1 VAGLLP
7 LLLGYACAS
16 TPVSSKEVPEP
27 LSAIETRINNLA
39 LSDPEAAFHEL
50 FIYPEFM
57 DSAEIAEAAT
67 ESIIQKFISAQE
79 SESWDVAERL
89 LSSMTAISKT
99 TVPVFKNARERIA
112 KYTDKERLGAIY
124 RGQAEKYKKE
134 GLYAPAIFNYL
145 SSRTASDSAP
155 PAPADLGWLNF
166 IKEVGDHETLRI
178 LDIMSGDNAQDQETY
193 IRSAMAGVVT
203 VYVDK
208 GLKIEGGRGYPDR
221 VVGSAFQID
230 PSGFYLTNYHVIAS
244 EVDPTYEGYSR
255 LSIRPFLHP
264 EARIPAKVIGWSED
278 LDLALIKSQE
288 ISSYTF
294 SLSSDRIPKKGERVY
309 ALGSPVGLES
319 SVSSGIVSAS
329 GRKILPRG
337 EALQIDAP
345 VNPGSSGGPLIDAK
359 GTLVGVVFAGLS
371 GFQGLNFAMPMP
383 WVRSF
388 AVRLFKGGELSLPWL
403 GATAAKTLSGTLE
416 VDYIFPSK
424 TSLRLQDKIIAID
437 GIAVP
442 DLDAAQK
449 TISNKPIY
457 SLAAVTLSRNGKL
470 ITILHRCAPQ
480 VAKPFEAA
488 IKLDTTENLVAGLMG
503 MSIEHING
511 PRGNGGTY
519 RVAMAWPGKTA
530 DESGIS
536 VDDIIKI
543 VRFNPDIKQGFA
555 VLDFIQ
561 KSPVKGYLEKTIRV
575 AIRLDSPNFL

>member
-1 VAGLLP
+1 
-7 LLLGYACAS
+7 
-16 TPVSSKEVPEP
+16 
-27 LSAIETRINNLA
+27 
-39 LSDPEAAFHEL
+39 
-50 FIYPEFM
+50 
-57 DSAEIAEAAT
+57 
-67 ESIIQKFISAQE
+67 
-79 SESWDVAERL
+79 
-89 LSSMTAISKT
+89 
-99 TVPVFKNARERIA
+99 
-112 KYTDKERLGAIY
+112 
-124 RGQAEKYKKE
+124 
-134 GLYAPAIFNYL
+134 
-145 SSRTASDSAP
+145 
-155 PAPADLGWLNF
+155 
-166 IKEVGDHETLRI
+166 
-178 LDIMSGDNAQDQETY
+178 
-193 IRSAMAGVVT
+193 
-203 VYVDK
+203 
-208 GLKIEGGRGYPDR
+208 

-319 SVSSGIVSAS
+319 SVSSGIISAS

-449 TISNKPIY
+449 IISNKPIY

-503 MSIEHING
+503 MGMEHISG